1 MEDVSASATK
11 VPGARRRLVSLEK
24 LEELVDQMR
33 VAVPKDIMEA
43 EEVLQRRDDILSQ
56 SLVEARR
63 IRATAESEYRSRIDE
78 SELVKKAEEEGARV
92 VEEAQQKAQRILD
105 ETDTQAS
112 ALRAGADQ
120 YAQATLQKLEE
131 ELTQVIN
138 TIRNGIQVMDAQQE
152 STT

>member
-1 MEDVSASATK
+1 
-11 VPGARRRLVSLEK
+11 
-24 LEELVDQMR
+24 MR

-105 ETDTQAS
+105 IADSDAKTRRAS
-112 ALRAGADQ
+112 SDQ
-120 YAQATLQKLEE
+120 YAQDVLYQLEQQVAGILSTVRRGIDALDVQQKLS
-131 ELTQVIN
+131 
-138 TIRNGIQVMDAQQE
+138 AA
-152 STT
+152 